1 MNCSNSWLSKRVV
14 EADVIPDAV
23 KLARWSLYV
32 SSEGE
37 IMLVWSIGVVM
48 AAECVGLVRLL
59 RVPPF
64 RFAQSLF
71 PMAVPLHK
79 ELRDTE
85 RIRIETK
92 LGPITGARASNN
104 AAVFLEI
111 PYALPP
117 ERFEDPKPLPPD
129 FRYEDKEYTRES
141 RYGYQPQN
149 DGQAR
154 GRLSWLA
161 MLFLS
166 RRPDTP
172 MENKVGLGKP
182 SEDPLFADV
191 VCPPSFPGK
200 TGFPVK
206 VYIHGGFLQ
215 FGGPH
220 GLNSQAQYVAAERN
234 EVYVNLGYRLS
245 AFGFLASDSPPISG
259 NFGFKDLWLGVSWIK
274 EHINAFGGDPENI
287 QITGLSAGA
296 HAVHQLLHFAS
307 HLPEGVSAPFS
318 SAVLQSNSIIYP
330 PRTPAELRPQFAALC
345 TALKIDPT
353 SPTAL
358 AQLKSVAPEEITT
371 AIETDALGVVY
382 GTFRGCW
389 DGQNWLPSSAN
400 PMEWQ
405 RSGAFAR
412 ALRAKG
418 VRSIVVGDLT
428 EEWYLYSIAHP
439 IASFDEIAPNLERYY
454 QREVVEGLMKMYPKP
469 QDGDGDALK
478 RFYGDLFRYVT
489 HGTDRMLWAF
499 RAPNLTESQM
509 DVARNWLD
517 RVQEET
523 AAIEK
528 AGKSVHGLRD
538 ILVLGLGKDD
548 AIGWTEDALW
558 EQKMRLLDAL
568 PSL

>member
-1 MNCSNSWLSKRVV
+1 
-14 EADVIPDAV
+14 
-23 KLARWSLYV
+23 
-32 SSEGE
+32 
-37 IMLVWSIGVVM
+37 
-48 AAECVGLVRLL
+48 
-59 RVPPF
+59 
-64 RFAQSLF
+64 
-71 PMAVPLHK
+71 MAVPLHK
-79 ELRDTE
+79 ELRNTE
-85 RIRIETK
+85 RIRVETK

-129 FRYEDKEYTRES
+129 FRYEDKEYTREL

-154 GRLSWLA
+154 
-161 MLFLS
+161 
-166 RRPDTP
+166 DTP

-191 VCPPSFPGK
+191 VCPPSFPEK

-220 GLNSQAQYVAAERN
+220 GLNSQAQYVTVERN

-274 EHINAFGGDPENI
+274 GHINAFGGDPENI

-318 SAVLQSNSIIYP
+318 SAVLQSNSIVYP

-353 SPTAL
+353 SPAAL

-371 AIETDALGVVY
+371 VIETDALGVVY
-382 GTFRGCW
+382 GTFRG
-389 DGQNWLPSSAN
+389 
-400 PMEWQ
+400 
-405 RSGAFAR
+405 GAFAR

-478 RFYGDLFRYVT
+478 RFYGDLFSDSQVHLPVRVLARDLYEAGFPVLRYEIRWTPEQNRTEGYVT

-499 RAPNLTESQM
+499 RVPNLTESQM

-523 AAIEK
+523 TAIEK

-558 EQKMRLLDAL
+558 EEKMRLLDAL

>member
-1 MNCSNSWLSKRVV
+1 
-14 EADVIPDAV
+14 
-23 KLARWSLYV
+23 
-32 SSEGE
+32 
-37 IMLVWSIGVVM
+37 
-48 AAECVGLVRLL
+48 
-59 RVPPF
+59 
-64 RFAQSLF
+64 
-71 PMAVPLHK
+71 MAVPLHK
-79 ELRDTE
+79 ELRNTE
-85 RIRIETK
+85 RIRVETK

-129 FRYEDKEYTRES
+129 FRYEDKEYTREL

-191 VCPPSFPGK
+191 VCPPSFPEK

-220 GLNSQAQYVAAERN
+220 GLNSQAQYVTVERN

-274 EHINAFGGDPENI
+274 GHINAFGGDPENI

-318 SAVLQSNSIIYP
+318 SAVLQSNSIVCALISYHLCREITHQRPATRPAHLRNCAPNSPRSVRRSRSTRP
-330 PRTPAELRPQFAALC
+330 PPA
-345 TALKIDPT
+345 
-353 SPTAL
+353 AL

-371 AIETDALGVVY
+371 VIETDALGVVY